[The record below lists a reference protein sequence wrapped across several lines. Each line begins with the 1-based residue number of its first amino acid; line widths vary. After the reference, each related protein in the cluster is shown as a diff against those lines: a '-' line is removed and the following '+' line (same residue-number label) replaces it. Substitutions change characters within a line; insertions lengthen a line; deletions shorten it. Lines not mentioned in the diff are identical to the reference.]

1 MPMSRGSQPTSFF
14 VKGALALIVLF
25 LVTLMMAPGP
35 EVNALRALIIVGLG
49 IVGVKMVFRH
59 YNVNWPPRRN

>member
-1 MPMSRGSQPTSFF
+1 MSRGSQPMSFF
-14 VKGALALIVLF
+14 VKGAVALIILF
-25 LVTLMMAPGP
+25 LVTLMMTPAP

-59 YNVNWPPRRN
+59 YNFNWPRKRN

>member
-1 MPMSRGSQPTSFF
+1 
-14 VKGALALIVLF
+14 
-25 LVTLMMAPGP
+25 MMTPAP

-59 YNVNWPPRRN
+59 DNFNWPRKRN

>member
-1 MPMSRGSQPTSFF
+1 MSRGSQPTSFF
-14 VKGALALIVLF
+14 VKGAIALIILF
-25 LVTLMMAPGP
+25 LVTLMMTPAP

>member
-1 MPMSRGSQPTSFF
+1 MSRGSQPTSFF
-14 VKGALALIVLF
+14 VKGAVALIILF
-25 LVTLMMAPGP
+25 LLTLMMTPAP

-59 YNVNWPPRRN
+59 YSVNWPPRRN

>member
-25 LVTLMMAPGP
+25 LVTLMMTPAP

-49 IVGVKMVFRH
+49 IVAVKMVFRR

>member
-1 MPMSRGSQPTSFF
+1 
-14 VKGALALIVLF
+14 VKGAVALIILF
-25 LVTLMMAPGP
+25 LVTLMMAPAP

>member
-14 VKGALALIVLF
+14 VKGAVALIILF
-25 LVTLMMAPGP
+25 LFTLMMAPAP

-49 IVGVKMVFRH
+49 IVAVKMVFRR

>member
-1 MPMSRGSQPTSFF
+1 MPSRGSQPTSFF
-14 VKGALALIVLF
+14 VKGAIALIILF
-25 LVTLMMAPGP
+25 LVTLMMTPAP

>member
-14 VKGALALIVLF
+14 VKGAIALIILF
-25 LVTLMMAPGP
+25 LVTLMMAPAP
-35 EVNALRALIIVGLG
+35 EVNALRALILVGLG
-49 IVGVKMVFRH
+49 IVGVKMIFRH

>member
-1 MPMSRGSQPTSFF
+1 MSRGSQPMSFF
-14 VKGALALIVLF
+14 VKGAVALIILF
-25 LVTLMMAPGP
+25 LLTLMMMPAP

-59 YNVNWPPRRN
+59 YNFNWPPKRN

>member
-14 VKGALALIVLF
+14 VKGAVALIILF
-25 LVTLMMAPGP
+25 LVTLMMTPAP

-49 IVGVKMVFRH
+49 IVGVKMVFRR

>member
-1 MPMSRGSQPTSFF
+1 MTMSRGSQPMSFF
-14 VKGALALIVLF
+14 VKGAVALIILF
-25 LVTLMMAPGP
+25 LVTLMMTPAP

-59 YNVNWPPRRN
+59 YNFNWPPRRN